1 MNSFRKLINSR
12 INKEELIKKPELNS
26 ALLNDKIMRL
36 DLLSPV
42 KPNIID
48 TKGFKNE
55 KKKTMVEDMNLFKQ
69 IYYKDYMINKHSL
82 EKINKIA
89 DENTRFLYH
98 FSGFNKYY
106 NNENQKEILNDIQQE
121 YKKKIGFAPTIKE
134 NGNLFSN
141 SILLQNER
149 DLKQY
154 ISLDLDTIKKD
165 VNSLSFLK
173 NIQNKIKFNGSKS
186 KRSNN
191 LERIGNKEIAFID
204 EENENNIRKNIKKY
218 YSTRIEKDVKED
230 INELQRDINKTKE
243 CVTSI
248 DTLNNFLNTTNQQ
261 NSNLGNLKSR
271 KSSGDAS
278 TRINSG
284 VKKINNKLKLMDDL
298 NNYTTNKNNIYNKI
312 DLNKTKDNGNN
323 SKNNNTIVLPYIKSN
338 YSIETEIDNIAT
350 NKKNRKTIDYIKIAE
365 PINNENVVKKNLHY
379 KNLKTYSKKKTKKK
393 NKMSLRK
400 EPSLEKLYEK
410 ISKTENFIDYN
421 KEIKNYL
428 KKNNYK
434 VNEKI
439 NTNNL
444 YKSVDKSRKKIIDVS
459 NIQKNYDLMIDNKL
473 KTLKQNNEVIQYNNK
488 IKKNIENIE
497 ERMIGLFCEVN
508 KYEDN

>member
-36 DLLSPV
+36 DLLSPL

-218 YSTRIEKDVKED
+218 YSTRIEKRCK
-230 INELQRDINKTKE
+230 R
-243 CVTSI
+243 
-248 DTLNNFLNTTNQQ
+248 
-261 NSNLGNLKSR
+261 R
-271 KSSGDAS
+271 
-278 TRINSG
+278 
-284 VKKINNKLKLMDDL
+284 
-298 NNYTTNKNNIYNKI
+298 Y
-312 DLNKTKDNGNN
+312 
-323 SKNNNTIVLPYIKSN
+323 
-338 YSIETEIDNIAT
+338 
-350 NKKNRKTIDYIKIAE
+350 
-365 PINNENVVKKNLHY
+365 
-379 KNLKTYSKKKTKKK
+379 
-393 NKMSLRK
+393 
-400 EPSLEKLYEK
+400 
-410 ISKTENFIDYN
+410 
-421 KEIKNYL
+421 
-428 KKNNYK
+428 
-434 VNEKI
+434 
-439 NTNNL
+439 
-444 YKSVDKSRKKIIDVS
+444 
-459 NIQKNYDLMIDNKL
+459 
-473 KTLKQNNEVIQYNNK
+473 
-488 IKKNIENIE
+488 
-497 ERMIGLFCEVN
+497 
-508 KYEDN
+508 